1 MECQHHLVT
10 PSHMTPQKQG
20 HASRG
25 HDPLGRLPSWTR
37 GAVSQSEKGRNWGLG
52 PPVALL
58 TPANPG
64 HQSCAQKIVRR
75 PLQGLGESLKP
86 QGPGQ
91 GSCSPGPKGG
101 PGWPLPLER
110 PSLLASGEEG
120 GARGAGPAG
129 GQGRAGGRKEG
140 SCPTLTRTPVGPSW
154 ATYSPRNSTYC
165 RIGCSGTGRDLQGDL
180 LCARHAVHPPS
191 RYYPIQELRPHL
203 PLTCPDG
210 HRAGALRGP
219 GISLHTWV
227 RKNCGFPE
235 DSSGGGAGSVSGL
248 SASGLCRT
256 GIPTYSRGKRHGARA
271 DPLDLSLARGLENQH
286 RKAGTLGV
294 RLLGQVW
301 GWAGG
306 TGRGSATAARRGSER
321 EPPFLV
327 LCLQKGKGEAECPA
341 GTAGPHPPEEDEV
354 QIGAPGAAKVT
365 ASQHRKR
372 LSC

>member
-1 MECQHHLVT
+1 MPGM
-10 PSHMTPQKQG
+10 PSTL
-20 HASRG
+20 
-25 HDPLGRLPSWTR
+25 PLGITPYRSSGHICPS
-37 GAVSQSEKGRNWGLG
+37 
-52 PPVALL
+52 
-58 TPANPG
+58 PA
-64 HQSCAQKIVRR
+64 
-75 PLQGLGESLKP
+75 
-86 QGPGQ
+86 
-91 GSCSPGPKGG
+91 
-101 PGWPLPLER
+101 
-110 PSLLASGEEG
+110 
-120 GARGAGPAG
+120 
-129 GQGRAGGRKEG
+129 
-140 SCPTLTRTPVGPSW
+140 PT
-154 ATYSPRNSTYC
+154 
-165 RIGCSGTGRDLQGDL
+165 GTGQ
-180 LCARHAVHPPS
+180 VPS
-191 RYYPIQELRPHL
+191 EVQASLYTPGSERTVASLR
-203 PLTCPDG
+203 T
-210 HRAGALRGP
+210 ALVGK
-219 GISLHTWV
+219 G
-227 RKNCGFPE
+227 
-235 DSSGGGAGSVSGL
+235 GSVSGL